1 MDETS
6 EIIKVVISSTFV
18 AEPLRE
24 ALETWLSE
32 LRIEATV
39 LFAPYNQVFQ
49 QLLDPASSLTT
60 NKRGL
65 NVILLRPSDWHGT
78 TATNPQNNPVPA
90 HSGLRR
96 NVTDFVQAVRQTDP
110 RRSSTTIVITCP
122 DSEENT
128 QILEPGDSIQEI
140 ERLLISEFSDL
151 GVEVITAADLLALYP
166 VADCYDRQADKLAH
180 IPYNSL
186 FYTALGTIIA
196 RRLYALTGPPHKVIA
211 LDCDGT
217 LWDGVCGEDG
227 PEGIRLDSIRKS
239 FQSALVAQHDRGML
253 ICLCSRNN
261 ESDVLD
267 VFDRREDMILKRN
280 HIAASKINWKSKA
293 ENLQSLSKEL
303 GLSLESFAFIDDDP
317 VICAEVRAR
326 CPETLTLLLPR
337 DPQAI
342 PVFLKHVW
350 AFDARKVSTEDV
362 ERTRLY
368 REHFMRENLRH
379 AAPTLKD
386 FLVSLDLDIQ
396 ISGPSE
402 TEAGRVS
409 ELTHRTNQFN
419 LTAIRQTEREIRQ
432 ICEDTSRECLVVRL
446 KDRFG
451 DYGMVG
457 VMIFNT
463 SVDSIVVETFLLS
476 CRALGRGVEHQM
488 MAKLGK
494 IAQERRRD
502 FVDLSCIPTE
512 KNRPALD
519 FANALPRGT
528 RKTNDKGFYV
538 RLESGD
544 AASTSYDP
552 DVNGITESLS
562 EAVTAAPSSQAA
574 DFSANTS
581 FVGSIPETLHT
592 PELIQR
598 WISQKHLRP
607 GPSIVKSPPVTPTEQ
622 TIAAIYSDLL
632 GVPSVG
638 IHDSFFELG
647 GYSLLAMRV
656 LSRIHE
662 EFNVEV
668 DPMVLFT
675 TNFTVSEL
683 SSAVQKEQ
691 LRRMNP
697 LDLEEILR
705 KIAEITD
712 EGAPG
717 KTGGT
722 TST

>member
-6 EIIKVVISSTFV
+6 ETIKVVISSTFV

-32 LRIEATV
+32 LRIVATV

-78 TATNPQNNPVPA
+78 TATSPQNDPVPP

-96 NVTDFVQAVRQTDP
+96 NVTDFVQAVRQTDQ

-122 DSEENT
+122 DSGENT
-128 QILEPGDSIQEI
+128 HIFEPGDSIQEI
-140 ERLLISEFSDL
+140 ERLLVSEFSDL
-151 GVEVITAADLLALYP
+151 GVDVITAADVLALYP

-196 RRLYALTGPPHKVIA
+196 RRLYALTAPPHKVIA

-303 GLSLESFAFIDDDP
+303 GLGLESFAFIDDDP

-326 CPETLTLLLPR
+326 CPEILTLLLPK
-337 DPQAI
+337 DPQTI
-342 PVFLKHVW
+342 PAFLKHVW

-368 REHFMRENLRH
+368 REHFMRENLRQ

-386 FLVSLDLDIQ
+386 FLVSLDLDVQ

-432 ICEDTSRECLVVRL
+432 ICEDKSRECLVVRL

-457 VMIFNT
+457 VMIFST
-463 SVDSIVVETFLLS
+463 AVDSIVVETFLLS

-502 FVDLSCIPTE
+502 FVDLCCIPTE

-519 FANALPRGT
+519 FVNALPRGT
-528 RKTNDKGFYV
+528 RKTHDKGFYA
-538 RLESGD
+538 RLEAAN

-552 DVNGITESLS
+552 DVHGITESLS
-562 EAVTAAPSSQAA
+562 EAATAAPSRQA
-574 DFSANTS
+574 SSTNTN

-592 PELIQR
+592 PELIHR

-607 GPSIVKSPPVTPTEQ
+607 GSSIATSPPVSPTEQ
-622 TIAAIYSDLL
+622 TIAAIYSELL
-632 GVPSVG
+632 GVTSVG

-675 TNFTVSEL
+675 SNFTVSEL